1 MNRLSAVRDLL
12 ISAFFDTIVRGF
24 EADAGRRL
32 GGHMDLAKMIR
43 DVPDFPVEGILF
55 KDITT
60 LIKNA
65 DAFQEAVDAL
75 LDYCIDKDID
85 LVAAIEARGFIFGAP
100 LAYELAAGFVPIRK
114 SGKLPADKISASYT
128 LEYGTNTLEMHRDA
142 VKPGQRVLVVDDL
155 LATGG
160 SAKAATELIEQLGG
174 VVVGI
179 VFLID
184 LTFLKGVEKLEGYD
198 VFSLVKF

>member
-1 MNRLSAVRDLL
+1 
-12 ISAFFDTIVRGF
+12 
-24 EADAGRRL
+24 
-32 GGHMDLAKMIR
+32 MDLAKMIR
-43 DVPDFPVEGILF
+43 DVPDFPVKGILF

-60 LIKNA
+60 LIKDP

-75 LDYCIDKDID
+75 LDRVIDEEIDI
-85 LVAAIEARGFIFGAP
+85 VAAIESRGFIFGAP

-114 SGKLPADKISASYT
+114 PDKLPAEKISVSYT

-142 VKPGQRVLVVDDL
+142 IAPGQRVLLVDDL

-160 SAKAATELIEQLGG
+160 SAKAAVDLIEKLGG
-174 VVVGI
+174 EVVGI

-198 VFSLVKF
+198 VFSLIKF